1 MTSRTYPFLLA
12 LSLAAGFATGCDS
25 GDRGSDKGNFGPGS
39 GPAPI
44 VTVNNVPTMDT
55 IASPRNGVAATP
67 ETVNLTNI
75 GIGVGDTGQTI
86 IRITAFSNNQTVVNS
101 PSIVVTGLGPATLDY
116 TPLAS
121 GTATITVNVQDDGGT
136 ANSGVDTLTVTFDVV
151 VP

>member
-1 MTSRTYPFLLA
+1 
-12 LSLAAGFATGCDS
+12 
-25 GDRGSDKGNFGPGS
+25 
-39 GPAPI
+39 
-44 VTVNNVPTMDT
+44 MDT